1 MLGRGFVVLGKIIA
15 ISIKDRRQA
24 AREKARRLQEEDER
38 RLKQIQQSRQKVF
51 LALDEIAEREE
62 RIAWAMSDMIEAGI
76 TKKKIQQDFA
86 MTMAEVNRYL
96 GFLIEDNNEDAGQSN
111 TSETSDSDDERA
123 PLVEENFHE
132 DSHEGSSV

>member
-1 MLGRGFVVLGKIIA
+1 M
-15 ISIKDRRQA
+15 SIKDRRQA

-62 RIAWAMSDMIEAGI
+62 NIAWAMSDMIEAGI

-96 GFLIEDNNEDAGQSN
+96 AFLIKDNDEDTDTSGSSDPSDADEERTQQAEA
-111 TSETSDSDDERA
+111 TS
-123 PLVEENFHE
+123 HE
-132 DSHEGSSV
+132 DSREGSSV

>member
-1 MLGRGFVVLGKIIA
+1 M
-15 ISIKDRRQA
+15 SIKDRRQA
-24 AREKARRLQEEDER
+24 AREKARRLQAEDER

-51 LALDEIAEREE
+51 LALEEIADREE
-62 RIAWAMSDMIEAGI
+62 AIAWAMSDMIEAGI

-96 GFLIEDNNEDAGQSN
+96 SFLIEDTDED
-111 TSETSDSDDERA
+111 TDTSDSSEASDADDEGTA
-123 PLVEENFHE
+123 LVEESSHE

>member
-1 MLGRGFVVLGKIIA
+1 M
-15 ISIKDRRQA
+15 SIKDRRQA

-62 RIAWAMSDMIEAGI
+62 NIAWAMSDMIEAGI

-96 GFLIEDNNEDAGQSN
+96 AFLIEDNDEDAGQSN
-111 TSETSDSDDERA
+111 TSGHSDSDDERA
-123 PLVEENFHE
+123 PLVEESSHE